1 MALPKLGVPQYELSL
16 PSTGKTVKYR
26 PFLVKEEKVLLLA
39 MESQEEKQVID
50 AVKNV
55 LKSCVISR
63 IKVDQLPSFDLEY
76 LFLKIRAAAIG
87 EVIEMT
93 VTCTDDGETN
103 ATATINIDEVE
114 VTGSKYLDKES
125 IKNRFFNIQAE
136 EVMQESTLERAL
148 LELNDVR
155 GVTARSTLKRGK
167 ISGSSDI
174 VLEVEEGRPY
184 YFGMDADNFGSEFTG
199 QARFGTTAI
208 ANSLWKFSDEVF
220 LRMVKSDDD
229 QNLLTGYYQ
238 LPLDK
243 FGRSTFKVGYHYCPG
258 KVI

>member
-1 MALPKLGVPQYELSL
+1 MALPKLGVPQYELSM

-93 VTCTDDGETN
+93 VTCTDDGSTS
-103 ATATINIDEVE
+103 ATATINIDDVE
-114 VTGSKYLDKES
+114 VIKEEGHDRKIMLTDTTGILMKYPSMDRFIESQFLNKGVDADHIFSFIAEHIEQIFDEEEVYDSSTTSKKEFREFVESLTSKQFES
-125 IKNRFFNIQAE
+125 IQKFYETMPRLSHTFTVVNPNTGNECEYTIEGLQSFFA
-136 EVMQESTLERAL
+136 
-148 LELNDVR
+148 
-155 GVTARSTLKRGK
+155 
-167 ISGSSDI
+167 
-174 VLEVEEGRPY
+174 
-184 YFGMDADNFGSEFTG
+184 
-199 QARFGTTAI
+199 
-208 ANSLWKFSDEVF
+208 
-220 LRMVKSDDD
+220 
-229 QNLLTGYYQ
+229 
-238 LPLDK
+238 
-243 FGRSTFKVGYHYCPG
+243 
-258 KVI
+258 